1 MAALWSWMTIRLP
14 VASSRVAGAVTTP
27 STATVPSPLRRAAA
41 IVIVFG
47 AADPPPGSGVEPAAG
62 GPARR

>member
-1 MAALWSWMTIRLP
+1 MAALWSWTTIRRP

-27 STATVPSPLRRAAA
+27 STATVPCPLRRAAP
-41 IVIVFG
+41 IVIVFV
-47 AADPPPGSGVEPAAG
+47 AAVPPPGSGVEPPAG

>member
-1 MAALWSWMTIRLP
+1 MAALRSWITIRRP

-41 IVIVFG
+41 IVIVCRG
-47 AADPPPGSGVEPAAG
+47 GGPAAG
-62 GPARR
+62 LRR

>member
-1 MAALWSWMTIRLP
+1 MAALWSWITIRRP

-27 STATVPSPLRRAAA
+27 SMATVPSPLRRAAA

-47 AADPPPGSGVEPAAG
+47 AAVPPPGSGVEPPAG